1 MDTTD
6 EEREAKAKKLQDI
19 ILILESLSEERQEE
33 LYGVMFKAKG
43 ILADVT
49 LSGLNQMMNA
59 ISFDEDVDFD
69 ALSNQEKPDAPKVV
83 ETAPSNIVLNAAKS
97 ATIKSSSI
105 SVGGNLVADTIKS
118 KGESSSVLFGPASS
132 IGSKDDEL
140 DTRDPIDR
148 LNEALLEIR
157 TCMQNFGLAGDFYE
171 HGGLDSVMTIMV
183 EEGLPFLSPSAKA
196 LLNPVKP
203 PTPPPKSPPKIRRPT
218 YIPETPFIMPET
230 PPTPPPP
237 PPMKRKPSP
246 PKPQP
251 KPRPSP
257 PPPPPPPPR
266 IAIKKPNFHKSK
278 LPPLHHKPPTKF
290 VKVVVEREPWTAEPY
305 KPIKPKTRKVLIP
318 APFSFE
324 NRVLQFQFGK
334 PNTAPAYISHGKPQ
348 TPGDVYWAA
357 VDPETIRLPRFVNA
371 DNGMDGIARAVAS
384 KDLKTFG
391 NYYER
396 MQAAAELMVQIHP
409 VRDVVTAQSS
419 IYEYEPSPRRNT
431 WLDRSWGTVF
441 DR

>member
-6 EEREAKAKKLQDI
+6 EDREAKAKKLQDI

-33 LYGVMFKAKG
+33 LY
-43 ILADVT
+43 
-49 LSGLNQMMNA
+49 
-59 ISFDEDVDFD
+59 
-69 ALSNQEKPDAPKVV
+69 VV
-83 ETAPSNIVLNAAKS
+83 ETAPSNIALNAAKS
-97 ATIKSSSI
+97 ATIKSSSV
-105 SVGGNLVADTIKS
+105 SVGGNLVADTTKS
-118 KGESSSVLFGPASS
+118 KGGSSSVLSGPASS
-132 IGSKDDEL
+132 SKDDEL

-183 EEGLPFLSPSAKA
+183 EEGLPFFHNQNQVAP
-196 LLNPVKP
+196 LLHPHL
-203 PTPPPKSPPKIRRPT
+203 
-218 YIPETPFIMPET
+218 
-230 PPTPPPP
+230 
-237 PPMKRKPSP
+237 PSP
-246 PKPQP
+246 TN
-251 KPRPSP
+251 RY
-257 PPPPPPPPR
+257 
-266 IAIKKPNFHKSK
+266 KKPNFHKSK

-419 IYEYEPSPRRNT
+419 IYEYEPLPRRNT